1 MDGVWAPYDDRVS
14 LPYSEI
20 LGGMAGAVLSS
31 PALPASTLSMTT
43 FSVKISIIATQNRLR
58 SFIAPLQLIYFPPP
72 PRRPLGLKKKQSLR
86 VNNDFYVLIGYR

>member
-58 SFIAPLQLIYFPPP
+58 SFIAPLHFINFPP